1 MNVAGRNSAARAL
14 PLGSV
19 NQIKNLKKNDRK
31 FQVILI
37 NCSDSTDRLDFQ
49 TWQLGEMGF
58 DFIRVDAFT
67 PDNLPKVR
75 ESYWNKWRRPLRPK
89 ERARLLS
96 HGLAWDWVVENGPAL
111 ILEDDAVLARS
122 VPEILDN
129 LESMDGIE
137 YLSLEVRGRRKLL
150 SKSSIPIAHGIAS
163 HRLYLDRLG
172 SAAYVLWPEGAQK
185 MINRVSRGAVC
196 IEGIAQWAR
205 KMKCYQADPA
215 CAVQLDMAEKY
226 GLSTPIEAKSL
237 SDAERFSQ
245 SQTIMQTVRLVTAQM
260 HKVCRLLRYGLMSD
274 RRKIELKPEYF
285 DI

>member
-1 MNVAGRNSAARAL
+1 MAGRNSASRAL

-19 NQIKNLKKNDRK
+19 NQIKKLKKNDRK

-129 LESMDGIE
+129 LESVDGIE

>member
-1 MNVAGRNSAARAL
+1 MAGRNSASRAL

-19 NQIKNLKKNDRK
+19 NQIKKLKKNDRK

-129 LESMDGIE
+129 LESVDGIE

-237 SDAERFSQ
+237 SDAERFPQ